1 MKWLKSSLVS
11 FGVIMVILLIIV
23 PLPSGALDFLLI
35 LNLSLALTILLT
47 SMYVRDALQFS
58 IFPSLLLL
66 TTLFRLSL
74 EISATRL
81 ILTKDG
87 YAGKVIQAFGS
98 FVVGGSG
105 NLVVGLVVF
114 LIIVVVQF
122 IVITKGSERV
132 AEVAARF
139 TLDAM
144 PGKQMA
150 IDADLNS
157 GLITEDVARKRRND
171 IQRQA
176 DFYGS
181 MDGASK
187 FVKGDAIVAI
197 VIVVINIVGGIIIG
211 LTKNDGISSVL
222 STYTIATVGEGLI
235 AQLPALLISTATGI
249 IVTRAASEGNMSE
262 ELSRQL
268 FSQPVVL
275 RTTGVVLLG
284 MMLIPSF
291 PWPALLII
299 GALFLAL
306 SFTGGRNARRAEQE
320 KALETAKK
328 TASNSE
334 LEKLRN
340 PDNVYRY
347 MEIEALEMEFGY
359 SLIPLVDE
367 SQGGTFVDK
376 VVMFRRQFALDM
388 GVVIPS
394 VRMRDNIMLA
404 SNQYVI
410 KIRGERIAKGELQV
424 GSLLIMNPTSDGF
437 TVDGVDTFEPAFG
450 LKARWISPD
459 RRAEAETAGYT
470 VIEPAAVMMTHLA
483 EVIRQHAAELLGR
496 REVNALLD
504 MVKKNNQSL
513 VDEIVPGRITVGD
526 LQKVLQNLLREDIPI
541 RDMVTILET
550 VADHAAKVKDMDMMT
565 EFVRQSLKRTISRK
579 LAPGGELKV
588 ITVDPQVE
596 KQITSSVRN
605 TDQGA
610 YLALDPDTAQG
621 ILDNIGRSVEKMDRL
636 GMDPVVLVSPLARM
650 YLKKLTEQVLPHLT
664 VISYNELESNIK
676 VQAVSAVAA

>member
-1 MKWLKSSLVS
+1 MKWLKNSVVS

-47 SMYVRDALQFS
+47 TMYVRDALQFS
-58 IFPSLLLL
+58 IFPSLLLIM
-66 TTLFRLSL
+66 TLFRLSL

-87 YAGKVIQAFGS
+87 YAGKVIQAFGN
-98 FVVGGSG
+98 FVVGGAG
-105 NLVVGLVVF
+105 HLVVGRVIF

-157 GLITEDVARKRRND
+157 GLITEDVARRRRSD

-197 VIVVINIVGGIIIG
+197 VIVVINIVGGIITG
-211 LTKNDGISSVL
+211 LMKGDGISSVL
-222 STYTIATVGEGLI
+222 GTYTVATVGEGLI

-291 PWPALLII
+291 PWPALLITGI
-299 GALFLAL
+299 LFLAL
-306 SFTGGRNARRAEQE
+306 SFMGGRNAKRAEQA
-320 KALETAKK
+320 KAVETAKK
-328 TASNSE
+328 TAANSE

-394 VRMRDNIMLA
+394 VRMRDNIMLP

-410 KIRGERIAKGELQV
+410 KIRGEQIAKGELQV

-437 TVDGVDTFEPAFG
+437 AVDGVDTVEPAFG

-459 RRAEAETAGYT
+459 RRAEAEMAGLT

-483 EVIRQHAAELLGR
+483 EVIRHHAAELLGR

-513 VDEIVPGRITVGD
+513 VDEIVPGKITVGD

-550 VADHAAKVKDMDMMT
+550 VADHAAKVKDMDLLT
-565 EFVRQSLKRTISRK
+565 EFVRQSLRRTISRK

-596 KQITSSVRN
+596 KQITSSVRS

-636 GMDPVVLVSPLARM
+636 GLDPVVLVSPLARM
-650 YLKKLTEQVLPHLT
+650 YLKRLTEQVLPQLT

>member
-1 MKWLKSSLVS
+1 MKWLKNSAVS
-11 FGVIMVILLIIV
+11 AAVIMVILLIIV
-23 PLPSGALDFLLI
+23 PLPSGVLDFLLI
-35 LNLSLALTILLT
+35 LNLSLALVVLLT

-87 YAGKVIQAFGS
+87 YAGKVIQAFGG

-105 NLVVGLVVF
+105 NLVVGLVIF

-157 GLITEDVARKRRND
+157 GLITEDVARRRRSD

-176 DFYGS
+176 DFYGA

-197 VIVVINIVGGIIIG
+197 VIVVINIVGGIITG
-211 LTKNDGISSVL
+211 LLKGDAIASVL
-222 STYTIATVGEGLI
+222 STYTVSTVGEGLI
-235 AQLPALLISTATGI
+235 AQLPALLISTATGV

-268 FSQPVVL
+268 FSQPLVL

-291 PWPALLII
+291 PWPALLFT
-299 GALFLAL
+299 GGLFLVL
-306 SFTGGRNARRAEQE
+306 SFMGGRNAKRAEQE
-320 KALETAKK
+320 KMQQTAKK
-328 TASNSE
+328 TAAATE

-394 VRMRDNIMLA
+394 VRMRDNIMLQ

-410 KIRGERIAKGELQV
+410 KIRGEQVAGGELQV
-424 GSLLIMNPTSDGF
+424 GSLLIMNPSSEDIA
-437 TVDGVDTFEPAFG
+437 VDGVDTVEPAFG
-450 LKARWISPD
+450 LRARWISPD
-459 RRAEAETAGYT
+459 RRTEAEMAGYT
-470 VIEPAAVMMTHLA
+470 VIEPAAVMMTHLS

-513 VDEIVPGRITVGD
+513 VDEIVPGKITVGD

-541 RDMVTILET
+541 RDMETILET
-550 VADHAAKVKDMDMMT
+550 VADHAAKIKDMDMLT

-579 LAPGGELKV
+579 LAPSGELKV

-596 KQITSSVRN
+596 KLITASVRN
-605 TDQGA
+605 TEQGA

-621 ILDNIGRSVEKMDRL
+621 ILDKIGRTAKKLDGL
-636 GMDPVVLVSPLARM
+636 GLDPVVLVSPLARM
-650 YLKKLTEQVLPHLT
+650 YLKRLTEQVLPKLT
-664 VISYNELESNIK
+664 VISYNELESNIR
-676 VQAVSAVAA
+676 VQAVGAVAA